1 VTKPASDEGREL
13 DEIAA
18 ELYGLRPD
26 DFAAARDEQ
35 VRKARAEG
43 RPPLARE
50 LTRLRRPTQSAWL
63 INLLWRDQRDG
74 MEQLLQLG
82 EDLGRAQAQASGPE
96 LLRLTA
102 RRRELEAALMRGAR
116 ALAEDAGVTVT
127 ASMEREAQ
135 ETLAAALAVAAVA
148 NEVRTGRLVKP
159 AAYAGFGTL
168 LPSAPMAPPAAARQA
183 SADVGAVV
191 GAGEHS
197 VAAASR
203 PPKTD
208 DREASVENRARERR
222 EEAERRVQEAR
233 ATLESA
239 AAALADAGG
248 TADAA
253 LRRQQ
258 ALRKQVEQIQE
269 QIRDLQLQLSEVR
282 KEVLAAGQAAVT
294 SAGRRDLAERAHETA
309 LRALERAE
317 QSLKDLP

>member
-1 VTKPASDEGREL
+1 MTKPADDEGREL

-43 RPPLARE
+43 RPPLARD
-50 LTRLRRPTQSAWL
+50 LARLRRPTQSAWL
-63 INLLWRDQRDG
+63 INLLWRDQRDV

-82 EDLGRAQAQASGPE
+82 EDLGRAQAQASGTE

-116 ALAEDAGVTVT
+116 ALAENAGVTVT

-135 ETLAAALAVAAVA
+135 ETLAAALAVPAVA

-183 SADVGAVV
+183 SADAGA
-191 GAGEHS
+191 GAGELS
-197 VAAASR
+197 VAAAASR

-208 DREASVENRARERR
+208 DREARVENRARARR
-222 EEAERRVQEAR
+222 EEAEHRVQEAR
-233 ATLESA
+233 ETLESA

-253 LRRQQ
+253 HRRQQ
-258 ALRKQVEQIQE
+258 ALRKQVEHVQE
-269 QIRDLQLQLSEVR
+269 QIRDLQEQLSEVR

-294 SAGRRDLAERAHETA
+294 SAGRRDLADRAHETA

-317 QSLKDLP
+317 QSLNDLP